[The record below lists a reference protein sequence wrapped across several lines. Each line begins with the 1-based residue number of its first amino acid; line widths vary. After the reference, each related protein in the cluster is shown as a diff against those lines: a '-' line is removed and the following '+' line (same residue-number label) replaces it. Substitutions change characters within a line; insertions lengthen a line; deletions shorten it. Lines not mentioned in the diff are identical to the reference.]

1 MKLINFSATIY
12 YAFRQGEV
20 DKTGVSSK
28 GWATFI
34 QAIIDAG
41 FTINAKSWPMRTEDT
56 GKLKKLK
63 MFLLG
68 SNVLPPKDLGT
79 ITRAEFIRQLKQ
91 NYLKL
96 SRI

>member
-1 MKLINFSATIY
+1 MEKEKADKFFLTGMTKVMSKMANESNSNFPATIY

-41 FTINAKSWPMRTEDT
+41 FTINQIEDT
-56 GKLKKLK
+56 
-63 MFLLG
+63 
-68 SNVLPPKDLGT
+68 N
-79 ITRAEFIRQLKQ
+79 
-91 NYLKL
+91 
-96 SRI
+96 

>member
-1 MKLINFSATIY
+1 MRVTQIFQLLFIML
-12 YAFRQGEV
+12 FRQGEV

-41 FTINAKSWPMRTEDT
+41 FTINATWPMRTEDT

-63 MFLLG
+63 MFLL
-68 SNVLPPKDLGT
+68 L
-79 ITRAEFIRQLKQ
+79 R
-91 NYLKL
+91 
-96 SRI
+96 